1 MRQRREQ
8 RPERLHAAGGTRNGD
23 EPRILVARIRR
34 RMEGVRDFTQSIPR
48 AIVATFGVE
57 RNQPPI
63 SSRTASRSDQA
74 IRLV

>member
-1 MRQRREQ
+1 
-8 RPERLHAAGGTRNGD
+8 
-23 EPRILVARIRR
+23 
-34 RMEGVRDFTQSIPR
+34 MEGVRDFTQSIPR